1 MSKEYEAYQTWL
13 AHCIEQG
20 MVVRIVTQQ
29 RTPNGYITF
38 TGDVK
43 GMLKANEFHLTFREV
58 EAINTPTQDELPLR
72 NRIVNCFDGDV
83 VVPMDAI
90 DNLEKLIEAYK
101 DNAVNEAKK
110 TSYEEGKLDSIEH
123 MVGWHKSE
131 VNKLLDNIQAQQM
144 AFRQE
149 HGRLLLT
156 YASRFHSIIEAER
169 NNLNKSKEEK

>member
-58 EAINTPTQDELPLR
+58 EAINTPTQDELRDKIQLLNKR
-72 NRIVNCFDGDV
+72 DGHACYCERSTDKGCECD
-83 VVPMDAI
+83 MSDGYI
-90 DNLEKLIEAYK
+90 DSVMAEIEAYK
-101 DNAVNEAKK
+101 DNARRE
-110 TSYEEGKLDSIEH
+110 
-123 MVGWHKSE
+123 
-131 VNKLLDNIQAQQM
+131 LLDRIEQIKWRANSLAEYG
-144 AFRQE
+144 AE
-149 HGRLLLT
+149 ELLENLLV
-156 YASRFHSIIEAER
+156 AER

>member
-58 EAINTPTQDELPLR
+58 EAINTPTQDELRCLL
-72 NRIVNCFDGDV
+72 IEFDKSCPECQGLGHGGDGCTYCWNNNTANI
-83 VVPMDAI
+83 AI
-90 DNLEKLIEAYK
+90 DKMLADIEAYK
-101 DNAVNEAKK
+101 DNACRE
-110 TSYEEGKLDSIEH
+110 
-123 MVGWHKSE
+123 
-131 VNKLLDNIQAQQM
+131 LLDRIEQIKWRANSLAEYG
-144 AFRQE
+144 AE
-149 HGRLLLT
+149 ELLENLLV
-156 YASRFHSIIEAER
+156 AER

>member
-58 EAINTPTQDELPLR
+58 EAINTPTQDELRKKLFCS
-72 NRIVNCFDGDV
+72 NCKGLGRWNHNPFEPNGQPCEDCSYGWNPNLYPPDV
-83 VVPMDAI
+83 IA
-90 DNLEKLIEAYK
+90 LIEAYK
-101 DNAVNEAKK
+101 DNACKK
-110 TSYEEGKLDSIEH
+110 AFDDGYKMGIEFGKSL
-123 MVGWHKSE
+123 GK
-131 VNKLLDNIQAQQM
+131 
-144 AFRQE
+144 
-149 HGRLLLT
+149 T
-156 YASRFHSIIEAER
+156 AER